1 MNRVEF
7 VIEYTG
13 FASAPHTGRGIGSPA
28 SSHEHHLSNS
38 PHLQRGNSY
47 PGTLLTPPTLFLA
60 GSSYSASRKDLVRN
74 A

>member
-47 PGTLLTPPTLFLA
+47 PGTLLTPLL
-60 GSSYSASRKDLVRN
+60 YSLRAQVIQHLVRIL
-74 A
+74 